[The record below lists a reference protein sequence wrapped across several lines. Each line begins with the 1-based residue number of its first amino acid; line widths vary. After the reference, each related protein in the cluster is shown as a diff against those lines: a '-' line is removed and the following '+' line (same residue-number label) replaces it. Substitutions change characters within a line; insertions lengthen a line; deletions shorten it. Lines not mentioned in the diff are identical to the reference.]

1 MGWYTELEEFKMLNI
16 RIERSGD
23 TAVLHC
29 DGQILVG
36 NSLSALRDAV
46 LCEMDKRS
54 IVLDLSCVKRIDAG
68 GLGMLVFLHTCT
80 HGLGTELKLGRPS
93 VQVAEML
100 ELTNLSSVF
109 TIGPAAEAA
118 AGPVSSLPDLLCPA
132 CA

>member
-1 MGWYTELEEFKMLNI
+1 MLNI
-16 RIERSGD
+16 RIERNGE
-23 TAVLHC
+23 TALLHC
-29 DGQILVG
+29 EGQILAG
-36 NSLSALRDAV
+36 SSLSALRDAV

-54 IVLDLSCVKRIDAG
+54 IVLDLACVKRIDAG

-80 HGLGTELKLGRPS
+80 HGLGTELKLERPS
-93 VQVAEML
+93 AQVAEML

-118 AGPVSSLPDLLCPA
+118 AGSVSFPAEPSYCA